1 MLMKYFIAI
10 TVLLFAATGLADDTY
25 GLFMVVK
32 GDVKVT
38 LAKDKSE
45 VPAKVGMKVNSGDS
59 ISAGADSRAKV
70 VMSDKNV
77 LNISPDSKIV
87 IEKYENDGKDK
98 KNVEL
103 SVLYGKVRA
112 SVEQKYDGEKNKFNI
127 KTPTAVAGVRG
138 TDFLTSFN
146 RETKVSQI
154 VTFKG
159 VVAVG
164 QPGPGGSILNP
175 VFVKKGETTSAKE
188 GQKPEA
194 PKAMPKE
201 ELNSSNNESNADV
214 KQPDKKDDAAPA
226 EKKEDKKDE
235 KKDEAKVDEAKPDAV
250 ADKKEESKKEEPKKD
265 DKSADSTDKKAEPKQ
280 EAKQDQAPADKSPSK
295 ADRAPAN
302 EQSGGSS
309 GPSMIGTNEQVI
321 DVTPKVVEGTKTT
334 TNPVVYVPISSVPK
348 SVPTP
353 IPTPPPQVK
362 TKSSV
367 NIIIKPK

>member
-1 MLMKYFIAI
+1 MLMKYFIAMSVI
-10 TVLLFAATGLADDTY
+10 FFAAAGLADDTY

-45 VPAKVGMKVNSGDS
+45 VAAKVGMKVNSGDS
-59 ISAGADSRAKV
+59 IAAGADSRAKV

-164 QPGPGGSILNP
+164 LPGPGGSILNP
-175 VFVKKGETTSAKE
+175 VFVKKGEMTSAKD
-188 GQKPEA
+188 GQKPEP
-194 PKAMPKE
+194 PKAMPRE
-201 ELNSSNNESNADV
+201 ELNNSNNESNADA
-214 KQPDKKDDAAPA
+214 KHSEKKEDAAPA
-226 EKKEDKKDE
+226 DKKEE
-235 KKDEAKVDEAKPDAV
+235 KKDEAKADEAKPDVV
-250 ADKKEESKKEEPKKD
+250 AEKKEEPKKE
-265 DKSADSTDKKAEPKQ
+265 EPKQ
-280 EAKQDQAPADKSPSK
+280 EAKQEQPADKSPSK
-295 ADRAPAN
+295 TERAPAN
-302 EQSGGSS
+302 DSAA
-309 GPSMIGTNEQVI
+309 GPSMIGSNEQVI
-321 DVTPKVVEGTKTT
+321 DVKPKIVEGSKAT
-334 TNPVVYVPISSVPK
+334 TNPVVYVPVSSVPK

-353 IPTPPPQVK
+353 IPTPPPQFK